1 MLVEFLSTVFFI
13 FNILL
18 IILIVMQKNHGGFW
32 SGPAGNDSVNVFG
45 GNQGA
50 DVLQKATWIF
60 GAILIFGCL
69 SLSVYQSAQSQISQ
83 FYLSEVKTHII
94 DEQKTNNADTIKDNE
109 EKNEDENIEIT
120 TKDEGIKTK
129 DIEIRESK
137 KEIQNTPHVEKKK
150 EITKKSIASN
160 TRKK

>member
-1 MLVEFLSTVFFI
+1 MLVEFLSTLFFI

-50 DVLQKATWIF
+50 DVLQKITWAF

-69 SLSVYQSAQSQISQ
+69 FLSVYQASQSQISQ
-83 FYLSEVKTHII
+83 FYLSEVKEELTKNENNENKNEKTI
-94 DEQKTNNADTIKDNE
+94 DEEIKNDIIIENEKIEDNKQVSIENTIDTHKKTT
-109 EKNEDENIEIT
+109 EIPNT
-120 TKDEGIKTK
+120 
-129 DIEIRESK
+129 K
-137 KEIQNTPHVEKKK
+137 KEIKKK
-150 EITKKSIASN
+150 PSTIEKQKK
-160 TRKK
+160 